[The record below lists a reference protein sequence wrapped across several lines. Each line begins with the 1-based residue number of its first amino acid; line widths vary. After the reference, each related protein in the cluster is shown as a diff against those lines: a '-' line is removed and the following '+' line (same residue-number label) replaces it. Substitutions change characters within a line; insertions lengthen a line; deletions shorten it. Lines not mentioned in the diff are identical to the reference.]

1 MAGASCVGQNGW
13 IEYVAGDLPIVIS
26 VPHGGAIA
34 PANVPDRTFGTTATD
49 RNTIDLA
56 LAISDGLRSLTGRS
70 PHVVFCNLRR
80 IKIDV
85 NREVVEA
92 AQSDPAMIQAW
103 TEYHGFVELALGE
116 VQRRGG
122 GFFIDLHGHAHAIA
136 RVEWGY
142 LLSAATLDQSDAM
155 LDASGIGALSSLQ
168 ALLSTTPDP
177 FSEVLRGPASLG
189 GLLQPTFPSV
199 PSPSAPSPAG
209 AEYFTGGYITRRHT
223 AAVAGV
229 QLEANF
235 PGLRDTAANR
245 AAFGSALAPVLRA
258 FAARH
263 LGLMF

>member
-1 MAGASCVGQNGW
+1 MAGASCFGQNGW

-34 PANVPDRTFGTTATD
+34 PATVPDRTFGTTATD

-56 LAISDGLRSLTGRS
+56 LAIRDGLRATTGRT
-70 PHVVFCNLRR
+70 PHVIFCHLRR

-85 NREVVEA
+85 NREVGEA
-92 AQSDPAMIQAW
+92 AQGNPAMIQAW
-103 TEYHGFVELALGE
+103 TEYHGFIELATSEALR
-116 VQRRGG
+116 QGG
-122 GFFIDLHGHAHAIA
+122 GFFIDLHGHAHAID

-155 LDASGIGALSSLQ
+155 LDASGVGALSSLQ
-168 ALLSTTPDP
+168 GLLSTTADP
-177 FSEVLRGPASLG
+177 FSEVLRGPSSLG
-189 GLLQPTFPSV
+189 GLLQPAFPSV
-199 PSPSAPSPAG
+199 PSPAAPSPGA
-209 AEYFTGGYITRRHT
+209 AEYFSGGYTTRRHT
-223 AAVAGV
+223 VAIAGV

-245 AAFGSALAPVLRA
+245 ASFGMALASALRA